1 MLKLGMHTC
10 LSDPDNVMTS
20 EDRRDGELLDRSGN
34 IVSAKL
40 DVLQHSGMN
49 ATLLE
54 GLDRIDLGRSL
65 LLDLDTFDS
74 GK

>member
-1 MLKLGMHTC
+1 MHTC

-49 ATLLE
+49 TAILE
-54 GLDRIDLGRSL
+54 GTDRIDLGRSL
-65 LLDLDTFDS
+65 LLDLDAFDS